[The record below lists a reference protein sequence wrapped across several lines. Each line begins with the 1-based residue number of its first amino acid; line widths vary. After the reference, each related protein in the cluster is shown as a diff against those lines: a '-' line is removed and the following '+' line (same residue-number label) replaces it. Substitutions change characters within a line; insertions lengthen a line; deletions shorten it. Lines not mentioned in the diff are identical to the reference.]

1 MALRW
6 HYLEDG
12 GGLISLWSVL
22 GQRDKTNEE
31 RNDLLALSCVYNE
44 HTVAGS
50 FRRN

>member
-6 HYLEDG
+6 RYLGDG
-12 GGLISLWSVL
+12 GRLISLWGVF

-31 RNDLLALSCVYNE
+31 QNDLLALSCVYNQ
-44 HTVAGS
+44 HTFAGS